1 MLIYLCPEYPK
12 FVSMETTI
20 RVRPSELNEKL
31 LAKIKEFIGNKD
43 VDITI
48 SVREFDPSFTE
59 DLRRSEEEA
68 KDGNKLISFTMEEF
82 VNYHPAKKK

>member
-1 MLIYLCPEYPK
+1 
-12 FVSMETTI
+12 METTI

-48 SVREFDPSFTE
+48 SVHEYDPSFIDE
-59 DLRRSEEEA
+59 LNRSEQEA
-68 KDGNKLISFTMEEF
+68 QDSRHLISFTMEEF
-82 VNYHPAKKK
+82 VNYRPAQKK